1 MAKKILQFT
10 ALLLRSATKKSYLL
24 KLTTKNYYKLRQKF
38 MAEWFL
44 QIVFIF
50 ITNYSFQ
57 NYYKLRQKL
66 LQITAGITNCVVT
79 IATNVVTALVL
90 LTDDVSSKV
99 AELFTNCAN
108 PFLVFI
114 FSRVITNCSGIF
126 IILADSNLCPRILSH
141 V

>member
-10 ALLLRSATKKSYLL
+10 ALLLQSATKKSYFL

-66 LQITAGITNCVVT
+66 LQITAGITNY
-79 IATNVVTALVL
+79 VVTAK
-90 LTDDVSSKV
+90 VSTILFSGSKKN
-99 AELFTNCAN
+99 F
-108 PFLVFI
+108 
-114 FSRVITNCSGIF
+114 
-126 IILADSNLCPRILSH
+126 
-141 V
+141 